1 MLENATPLCVNA
13 TQIETDDTGS
23 IFLDIQFFCYPNVI
37 IHRSTIYPSLPVQNW
52 MSAKRMKTLGI
63 PTYIGSGCL
72 EKNGKRYR
80 FMVMERFGT
89 DIHKVFEQH
98 GRKFSPKT
106 VFTIA
111 LKLVSQ

>member
-1 MLENATPLCVNA
+1 MLAYLN
-13 TQIETDDTGS
+13 
-23 IFLDIQFFCYPNVI
+23 I
-37 IHRSTIYPSLPVQNW
+37 IIYLSLPVQNW

-111 LKLVSQ
+111 LKLVSQQGFIASHTSFGGHMDVNLIR

>member
-1 MLENATPLCVNA
+1 
-13 TQIETDDTGS
+13 
-23 IFLDIQFFCYPNVI
+23 
-37 IHRSTIYPSLPVQNW
+37 
-52 MSAKRMKTLGI
+52 MKTLGI

-111 LKLVSQ
+111 LKLVSRQLW